1 MSYEEL
7 GNLINENKADEIR
20 ETLNGMS
27 EQELGLFMDLLDDD
41 QAKYLESLL
50 TEDTESKADAP
61 DIYSPGYVYEKVKE
75 EDYPEILSIFEKY
88 GYGKDEMENWL
99 SSKLTDIGDQF
110 AELDSYIGS
119 EPDTEDVNDEGES
132 ASTDEMVQNII
143 EALEDED
150 GDVMIVGLNY
160 LSLTPEQRKRFWHNL
175 TNEQGEK
182 LAEMLNTYN
191 DIYMKDYDTM
201 VDEMYA
207 RQSTSTDVSKTDVN
221 GDGDTDVATA
231 DTNGNGEKDTAVVTA
246 DSEPEKKEAVKAAKE
261 DLGLDK
267 KDKTSTGKTKGELED
282 DKDVVSDEK
291 KKDMTCSDATQKNI
305 MAALLDHRF

>member
-41 QAKYLESLL
+41 QAKYLEALL
-50 TEDTESKADAP
+50 TEDTGTEADGS
-61 DIYSPGYVYEKVKE
+61 DTYSPGYVYEKVKE

-88 GYGKDEMENWL
+88 GYGKDEMEDWL

-119 EPDTEDVNDEGES
+119 EPDTEDTSDTVNSDFDFVNSDFADTTNIYTLPLSEIQKRKDALGNVGEDS
-132 ASTDEMVQNII
+132 DDATKSEWN
-143 EALEDED
+143 ALIDAE
-150 GDVMIVGLNY
+150 IRALNKAKK
-160 LSLTPEQRKRFWHNL
+160 SR
-175 TNEQGEK
+175 
-182 LAEMLNTYN
+182 
-191 DIYMKDYDTM
+191 
-201 VDEMYA
+201 
-207 RQSTSTDVSKTDVN
+207 DVN
-221 GDGDTDVATA
+221 GDGDTDVVTA

-246 DSEPEKKEAVKAAKE
+246 DSEPEKKEAIKAAKE

-267 KDKTSTGKTKGELED
+267 KDKTSTGKTKGELEK